1 MTDNID
7 YLTEDPVLSEQK
19 FVCVSFLKPSAVDD
33 KNKDKK
39 ITVCG
44 FKVRGSYSSYEEA
57 QARATFL
64 QKCDQ
69 YHNIYVAEVG
79 KWCPFEDDPEKAKS
93 SEYMNKDLNK
103 LMKSYME
110 QQNEAKEFHELRK
123 QQMVQNALAETQK
136 KKQENEASAEASNEI
151 TESKNKKK
159 SLKATKQKVDELKSV
174 VEDEKKELTADK
186 DEVSSSINR
195 IRELEAELDSKIREI
210 HGQGSIHD
218 IASRVGQEAGV
229 TMGKVDIDATLA
241 AQTAEQINK

>member
-19 FVCVSFLKPSAVDD
+19 FVCVSFLKPSATD
-33 KNKDKK
+33 KS

-123 QQMVQNALAETQK
+123 QQMVQKALEETQK
-136 KKQENEASAEASNEI
+136 KKQDNASASVEVSDGV
-151 TESKNKKK
+151 TKSKKK
-159 SLKATKQKVDELKSV
+159 SLKTQQKVEELKSV
-174 VEDEKKELTADK
+174 VEDEKKELVAEK
-186 DEVSSSINR
+186 DEVSNSINR
-195 IRELEAELDSKIREI
+195 IRELEAELDSKLREI
-210 HGQGSIHD
+210 HGQGSIHE
-218 IASRVGQEAGV
+218 IASKVGQEAGIA
-229 TMGKVDIDATLA
+229 MGKVDIDEALA
-241 AQTAEQINK
+241 SKTAEQINK